1 MGMSAWIL
9 SPLARSGTGG
19 LPIAKHCTN
28 FPQSS
33 FHEVALIRT
42 RSLSR
47 TSQETRRL
55 FEGTASM
62 SSIAGLEKVRGYR
75 QPSESSPSFTSLPLT
90 PCHTQQRTTYDV
102 RRAGP
107 AQSCRAGSDCER
119 SLQGHRGQVCL
130 ELELLDPARTLPR
143 HRLTLSSLSL
153 SPQAVHRQEA
163 AEPSVDLQREG
174 RVRPPR

>member
-19 LPIAKHCTN
+19 LSIAKHCTN

-62 SSIAGLEKVRGYR
+62 SSIAGLEKVRSYR
-75 QPSESSPSFTSLPLT
+75 QPSEFTLVHFTSPHSVSY
-90 PCHTQQRTTYDV
+90 PTTCDV

-119 SLQGHRGQVCL
+119 SLQGHRGQVRL